1 MVREKE
7 EILYFKTEKE
17 RMAYLRNKV
26 VIEPIEYVEPPKEAE
41 KETVE
46 KVVQTEAEE
55 EPKKKRGKKKNV
67 AKEVQTD

>member
-1 MVREKE
+1 MTREKE

-26 VIEPIEYVEPPKEAE
+26 VIEPIEYVEEA
-41 KETVE
+41 KETV
-46 KVVQTEAEE
+46 KVVQTEAE

-67 AKEVQTD
+67 SKEVQTD

>member
-1 MVREKE
+1 MTREKE

-26 VIEPIEYVEPPKEAE
+26 VIEPIEYVEEAE
-41 KETVE
+41 TV
-46 KVVQTEAEE
+46 KVVQTEEE

-67 AKEVQTD
+67 TKEVQTD

>member
-1 MVREKE
+1 MTREKE

-26 VIEPIEYVEPPKEAE
+26 VIEPIEYVEEAE
-41 KETVE
+41 ETV
-46 KVVQTEAEE
+46 KVVQTEEQ

-67 AKEVQTD
+67 TKEVQTD

>member
-1 MVREKE
+1 MTGEKE

-26 VIEPIEYVEPPKEAE
+26 VIEPIEYVEEP
-41 KETVE
+41 KETV
-46 KVVQTEAEE
+46 KVVQTEE

-67 AKEVQTD
+67 SKEVQTD

>member
-1 MVREKE
+1 MTGEKE

-26 VIEPIEYVEPPKEAE
+26 VIEPIEYVEEEAP
-41 KETVE
+41 V
-46 KVVQTEAEE
+46 KVVQTEEQ

-67 AKEVQTD
+67 SKEVQTD

>member
-1 MVREKE
+1 MTGEKE

-26 VIEPIEYVEPPKEAE
+26 VIEPIEYVEEPKA
-41 KETVE
+41 ETV
-46 KVVQTEAEE
+46 KVVQTEEAE

-67 AKEVQTD
+67 SKEVQTD